1 MALVTM
7 HAVVH
12 VPVHTLMVPIGIGF
26 VGVFMTTQAREDQI
40 VLRIRMARVAGRGP
54 TVRLREVGV
63 VKHRSQP
70 VRRAVARLARRR
82 ETRRRVIRVRR
93 VVVVRLVAAHACRV
107 GDAVVAV
114 DVALCARD
122 RCGVE
127 ARQRPSCRGVIELS
141 VRPQKR
147 VMASLASGRKAR
159 RNMVNWSLR
168 AVVVGLMAG
177 YTRGVRQMI
186 VVVHVAQSALHGGVE
201 ASESPACSSMVEL
214 AVSPHNGVM
223 AALAGRREAR
233 RNVVHRRLGAVVVR
247 LMAGNAGG
255 VRQMIVVID
264 MAKRARCA
272 RVPASQRKARRG
284 VIELPVG
291 PQYCVMAALAGR
303 REVQSHVINR
313 RLRAIVVGLVAAYA
327 SRIR

>member
-12 VPVHTLMVPIGIGF
+12 VPVHTLMVA
-26 VGVFMTTQAREDQI
+26 VGVGLVGMLMARQTREDQI
-40 VLRIRMARVAGRGP
+40 VLRVRMARVAGRGP

-127 ARQRPSCRGVIELS
+127 ARQRPARGCV
-141 VRPQKR
+141 
-147 VMASLASGRKAR
+147 
-159 RNMVNWSLR
+159 
-168 AVVVGLMAG
+168 
-177 YTRGVRQMI
+177 
-186 VVVHVAQSALHGGVE
+186 
-201 ASESPACSSMVEL
+201 VEL
-214 AVSPHNGVM
+214 AICPKNRVV
-223 AALAGRREAR
+223 AAFAGRREA
-233 RNVVHRRLGAVVVR
+233 
-247 LMAGNAGG
+247 
-255 VRQMIVVID
+255 
-264 MAKRARCA
+264 
-272 RVPASQRKARRG
+272 
-284 VIELPVG
+284 
-291 PQYCVMAALAGR
+291 
-303 REVQSHVINR
+303 
-313 RLRAIVVGLVAAYA
+313 
-327 SRIR
+327 